1 MTIGSRIKQR
11 RKELGLTVDELA
23 QRLGKNR
30 ATIYRYESD
39 EIENLPTTVLEPL
52 SEVLQTSPAFLMGW
66 EDAAPLQLPNIF
78 PIETK
83 RIPLLGTIA
92 AGKPIFADEHFESYV
107 ECGSSIHADF
117 CLHVKGDSMIN
128 ARIMDGDVVF
138 IKQQPD
144 VCDGEIAAVL
154 IDGETTLKRVYK
166 MPGMVQLQAEN
177 PKYKPMV
184 FTRNNCSDFRILGKA
199 VAFQGAIL

>member
-11 RKELGLTVDELA
+11 RKELGLSVDELA

-66 EDAAPLQLPNIF
+66 EDVAPLQLPNIF

-83 RIPLLGTIA
+83 KIPLLGTIA

-107 ECGSSIHADF
+107 ECGSNIHADF